1 VNLFFSRGQKVPK
14 SIVESLR
21 DLPYGDIILHT
32 FIGERLKAETVKD
45 RENNTSLDNVKE
57 RSRRLLLAGADRCW

>member
-1 VNLFFSRGQKVPK
+1 MFAAYDWKPFLKSSNFKKV
-14 SIVESLR
+14 ILR

-32 FIGERLKAETVKD
+32 FIGKRLKAERVKD

-57 RSRRLLLAGADRCW
+57 LSSSLLLAGADR